1 MSENRQLR
9 LGTILHGAS
18 GNMSAWRHPAAQA
31 DASINFDFVTQT
43 ALKAEAGKL
52 DFIFVADGLYIHE
65 KSIPHFLNRFE
76 PLTVLSALAAVTRRL
91 GLVGTLSTSY
101 SEPFTTARQFA
112 SLDHLS
118 QGRAGW
124 NVVTSQH
131 LGAKRPEEAAKS
143 AGQLVGLSA
152 ILGVGV
158 AAFCLITRTAQL
170 RLFFGTITDEVM
182 QACLTYFT
190 ITALSFPFLALY
202 NAGAAIFRS
211 TGNSAVSMKVSVIV
225 NGINFC
231 GNALCVFVLKMGVA
245 GVAVPTLISRAVGA
259 CIILA
264 LAARQDYQ
272 LRITPQSVTRFE
284 GRTVKGILYIGI
296 PSAFENSLFQL
307 GRVLVVSMISLFG
320 TVHISANAVANN
332 LDAIGCIVGNAM
344 GLAMITVIGRCIG
357 AQDFEQTNYYTKKL
371 LLWDYIAQGA
381 VNVVVLLSLNQ
392 ILSMY
397 TLTPETRALAWT
409 LVMIH
414 NGMSIFLWPA
424 SFVLPNAL
432 RAANDV
438 RFTMVVATA
447 SMLVWRMGLSWVL
460 CVQMGMGAV
469 GVWYAMVVDWICR
482 IICFV
487 ARFVSGGWK
496 KNAVK
501 KAA

>member
-1 MSENRQLR
+1 MQPLKQEKIFTNHQL
-9 LGTILHGAS
+9 LTLLWPLISDQTLSVLVGMADTVMVSSVGEAAIS
-18 GNMSAWRHPAAQA
+18 GVSLVDM
-31 DASINFDFVTQT
+31 INQ
-43 ALKAEAGKL
+43 L
-52 DFIFVADGLYIHE
+52 II
-65 KSIPHFLNRFE
+65 
-76 PLTVLSALAAVTRRL
+76 TVFAALATGGA
-91 GLVGTLSTSY
+91 
-101 SEPFTTARQFA
+101 
-112 SLDHLS
+112 
-118 QGRAGW
+118 
-124 NVVTSQH
+124 VVTSQY
-131 LGAKRPEEAAKS
+131 LGAKKPEQAARS

-152 ILGVGV
+152 LLGLAV
-158 AAFCLITRTAQL
+158 AAFCLLTRRPML
-170 RLFFGTITDEVM
+170 RLLFGSITDDVM
-182 QACLTYFT
+182 DAALVYFT

-225 NGINFC
+225 NAINFC
-231 GNALCVFVLKMGVA
+231 GNAICIFVLGMGVE
-245 GVAVPTLISRAVGA
+245 GVAIPTLISRAVGA
-259 CIILA
+259 FIILG
-264 LAARQDYQ
+264 LATQHEYV
-272 LRITPQSVTRFE
+272 LHITPRSVTHLE
-284 GRTVKGILYIGI
+284 GGIVKSILRIGI
-296 PSAFENSLFQL
+296 PSACENSLFQL

-438 RFTMVVATA
+438 QFTMVIATA

-487 ARFVSGGWK
+487 ARFVSGAWK

>member
-1 MSENRQLR
+1 MKVLVINCGSSSLKYQLIDMDGEKVLCKGLCERIGMESSMITHEANGHKATTPAIFPTHTEAFAEVVKKMTTGEGKCIDDVSEISAIGHRVV
-9 LGTILHGAS
+9 HG
-18 GNMSAWRHPAAQA
+18 G
-31 DASINFDFVTQT
+31 
-43 ALKAEAGKL
+43 
-52 DFIFVADGLYIHE
+52 E
-65 KSIPHFLNRFE
+65 KF
-76 PLTVLSALAAVTRRL
+76 
-91 GLVGTLSTSY
+91 
-101 SEPFTTARQFA
+101 
-112 SLDHLS
+112 
-118 QGRAGW
+118 
-124 NVVTSQH
+124 
-131 LGAKRPEEAAKS
+131 AKS
-143 AGQLVGLSA
+143 V
-152 ILGVGV
+152 V
-158 AAFCLITRTAQL
+158 
-170 RLFFGTITDEVM
+170 ITDEVM

-284 GRTVKGILYIGI
+284 GRTVKSILYIGI

-357 AQDFEQTNYYTKKL
+357 AQDFEQTKYYTKKL

-487 ARFVSGGWK
+487 ARFVSGAWK

-501 KAA
+501 QAA

>member
-1 MSENRQLR
+1 MNVLVINAGSSSLKYQLLNPTTGELLAKGLCER
-9 LGTILHGAS
+9 IGI
-18 GNMSAWRHPAAQA
+18 
-31 DASINFDFVTQT
+31 
-43 ALKAEAGKL
+43 
-52 DFIFVADGLYIHE
+52 DGLFTYKPQLPGKEAIKAASVSMPTHNEAIQAVLNALVDE
-65 KSIPHFLNRFE
+65 KNGVIGSMKEID
-76 PLTVLSALAAVTRRL
+76 AVGHR
-91 GLVGTLSTSY
+91 
-101 SEPFTTARQFA
+101 
-112 SLDHLS
+112 
-118 QGRAGW
+118 
-124 NVVTSQH
+124 VVH
-131 LGAKRPEEAAKS
+131 GGEKFAKS
-143 AGQLVGLSA
+143 V
-152 ILGVGV
+152 V
-158 AAFCLITRTAQL
+158 
-170 RLFFGTITDEVM
+170 ITDEVM

-284 GRTVKGILYIGI
+284 GRTVKSILYIGI

-357 AQDFEQTNYYTKKL
+357 AQDFEQTKYYTKKL

-487 ARFVSGGWK
+487 ARFVSGAWK

-501 KAA
+501 QAA

>member
-1 MSENRQLR
+1 MQPLKQEKIFTNHQL
-9 LGTILHGAS
+9 LTLLWPLIIEQTLSVLVGMADTVMVSSVGEAAIS
-18 GNMSAWRHPAAQA
+18 GVSLVDM
-31 DASINFDFVTQT
+31 INQ
-43 ALKAEAGKL
+43 L
-52 DFIFVADGLYIHE
+52 II
-65 KSIPHFLNRFE
+65 
-76 PLTVLSALAAVTRRL
+76 TVFAALATGGA
-91 GLVGTLSTSY
+91 
-101 SEPFTTARQFA
+101 
-112 SLDHLS
+112 
-118 QGRAGW
+118 
-124 NVVTSQH
+124 VVTSQY
-131 LGAKRPEEAAKS
+131 LGAKKPEQAARS

-152 ILGVGV
+152 LLGLAV
-158 AAFCLITRTAQL
+158 AAFCLLTRRPML
-170 RLFFGTITDEVM
+170 RLLFGSITDDVM
-182 QACLTYFT
+182 DAALVYFT

-225 NGINFC
+225 NAINFC
-231 GNALCVFVLKMGVA
+231 GNAICIFVLGMGVE
-245 GVAVPTLISRAVGA
+245 GVAIPTLISRAVGA
-259 CIILA
+259 FIILG
-264 LAARQDYQ
+264 LATQHEYV
-272 LRITPQSVTRFE
+272 LHITPRSVTHLE
-284 GRTVKGILYIGI
+284 GGIVKSILRIGI
-296 PSAFENSLFQL
+296 PSACENSLFQL

-357 AQDFEQTNYYTKKL
+357 AQYFEQTNYYTKKL

-487 ARFVSGGWK
+487 ARFVSGAWK

>member
-1 MSENRQLR
+1 MQPLKQEKIFTNHQL
-9 LGTILHGAS
+9 LTLLWPLIIEQTLSVLVGMADTVMVSSVGEAAIS
-18 GNMSAWRHPAAQA
+18 GVSLVDM
-31 DASINFDFVTQT
+31 INQ
-43 ALKAEAGKL
+43 L
-52 DFIFVADGLYIHE
+52 II
-65 KSIPHFLNRFE
+65 
-76 PLTVLSALAAVTRRL
+76 TVFAALATGGA
-91 GLVGTLSTSY
+91 
-101 SEPFTTARQFA
+101 
-112 SLDHLS
+112 
-118 QGRAGW
+118 
-124 NVVTSQH
+124 VVTSQY
-131 LGAKRPEEAAKS
+131 LGAKKPEQAARS

-152 ILGVGV
+152 LLGLAV
-158 AAFCLITRTAQL
+158 AAFCLLTRRPML
-170 RLFFGTITDEVM
+170 RLLFGSITDDVM
-182 QACLTYFT
+182 DAALVYFT

-225 NGINFC
+225 NAINFC
-231 GNALCVFVLKMGVA
+231 GNAICIFVLGMGVE
-245 GVAVPTLISRAVGA
+245 GVAIPTLISRAVGA
-259 CIILA
+259 FIILG
-264 LAARQDYQ
+264 LATQHEYV
-272 LRITPQSVTRFE
+272 LHITPRSVTHLE
-284 GRTVKGILYIGI
+284 GGIVKSILRIGI
-296 PSAFENSLFQL
+296 PSACENSLFQL

-381 VNVVVLLSLNQ
+381 VNVVVLLSLNR

-487 ARFVSGGWK
+487 ARFVSGAWK